1 MKVVTFKNLEQIFL
15 VGHLVLT
22 FSISM
27 KTAMGLGM
35 PYYVE
40 QSALSNSKTQL
51 FFSLLFLPCC
61 SRVTISFAKFYII
74 VGVVLTYR

>member
-35 PYYVE
+35 PYYV
-40 QSALSNSKTQL
+40 
-51 FFSLLFLPCC
+51 
-61 SRVTISFAKFYII
+61 
-74 VGVVLTYR
+74 